1 MRFLWVAMALVAAGQ
16 EPPTIRVTTRIVQV
30 SVIVQD
36 SHGRPMRGL
45 AREDFQLF
53 DAGVEQEIRSFVVED
68 DTGRAA
74 PLTPDVF
81 SNRYGEQAGVTVILL
96 DQLNSLLED
105 EAHGRSELLRFLRH
119 AEPHHRIALLSL
131 SSELEILHE
140 LTSDAASIARALERF
155 LPGRSV
161 TAAAIRPETLP
172 EFQRIDSLMEAGK
185 ARARAGETTLAI
197 EVLGRYLARIP
208 GRKNLIW
215 MSSVF
220 PGTLA
225 ARVRQDDVA
234 IYPIDVRG
242 VKAPEDPDVPP
253 APLMDGVMYGARA
266 LAAQTGGVAFYGT
279 NDLRLAI
286 QQAHEDA
293 RGAYLLEYYP
303 SHERWDGAYRALQVS
318 VRRPGVHVR
327 HRMGYFASAEQI
339 ERSPQNRREAILS
352 AASSPADLVAIRFD
366 VQINRGSE
374 GVQTITVLIDPQTL
388 SFTQLGGRWRDELDL
403 GIVAQKEN
411 GEGFPG
417 RIQAYNID
425 VPERTFRELIAQK
438 GVSLTSKLTLP
449 ENAYR
454 LRVVVREV
462 RTGATGS
469 VTIPLREITGSR
481 AAGGTEKEAPPAAR
495 FGGESTQR

>member
-53 DAGVEQEIRSFVVED
+53 DAEVEQEIRSFVVED
-68 DTGRAA
+68 DTGRQT

-81 SNRYGEQAGVTVILL
+81 SNRHGEYAGVTVILL

-105 EAHGRSELLRFLRH
+105 EAHGRSELLRFLWH

-172 EFQRIDSLMEAGK
+172 EFQRIDSLMEARK
-185 ARARAGETTLAI
+185 ARARAEQTTHAI
-197 EVLGRYLARIP
+197 EALGRYLARIP

-293 RGAYLLEYYP
+293 RGAYLLGYYP
-303 SHERWDGAYRALQVS
+303 SHERWDGAYRALRVS
-318 VRRPGVHVR
+318 ARRPGVHVR

-366 VQINRGSE
+366 VQINRDSE
-374 GVQTITVLIDPQTL
+374 GVQNITVLIDPQTL
-388 SFTQLGGRWRDELDL
+388 SFIQHGGRWRDELDL

-417 RIQAYNID
+417 RIQTYNID
-425 VPERTFRELIAQK
+425 VSEQTFRELIAQN
-438 GVSLTSKLTLP
+438 GVSLMSKLTLP

-469 VTIPLREITGSR
+469 VTIPVREITGSR
-481 AAGGTEKEAPPAAR
+481 AAGRTEKEAPPAAR